1 MKVVETDYLI
11 VGSGAVGM
19 AFADTLIDET
29 DAHLTI
35 IDRHAKPGGHWNDA
49 YSFVA
54 LHQPSGFYGV
64 NSAALGSNRR
74 DAAGI
79 NEGLYELATGSEV
92 SAYYE
97 TLMRQRFLP
106 TGRISYHPMTEYV
119 GDGRFVSLLSGSE
132 TEVHVRRKTVDATY
146 GSPTVPATH
155 RRRFEVAD
163 DVRIMPP
170 NDLPRLWTL
179 KERRPT
185 RLVVIGAGK
194 TAMDVMT
201 WLLNVGAEPDS
212 IQWIK
217 PRDSWLLNRICFQ
230 PGFEFFDE
238 VFGAQAA
245 QMRAFAEATS
255 VPDIFDRLEAARVVM
270 RVDQDVTPTMFHFAT
285 ISAQEVN
292 ELRRIRNV
300 IRKGHVRSIRG
311 DRIEFDAG
319 DERGEEGALY
329 IDCTASAVE
338 PRSLRPIFQ
347 GDLIVPQLVRA
358 AQATFS
364 AALIAYI
371 EAHCQDDHTKNRL
384 CQPVPFPANLA
395 DYPSTNIV
403 NMLNQYRW
411 SQDKKLMDWI
421 NKSRLDGFG
430 RMIAVGHQ
438 DSSKSA
444 LINVLHELWKPALQ
458 NLKILSGSA

>member
-1 MKVVETDYLI
+1 MKVIETDYLI
-11 VGSGAVGM
+11 IGSGAVGM
-19 AFADTLIDET
+19 AFADTLIEET

-35 IDRHAKPGGHWNDA
+35 VDRHAQPGGHWNDA
-49 YSFVA
+49 YAFVA
-54 LHQPSGFYGV
+54 LHQPSCFYGV
-64 NSAALGSNRR
+64 NSAALGSSRR
-74 DAAGI
+74 DVAGI
-79 NEGLYELATGSEV
+79 NKGLYELATGSQI

-97 TLMRQRFLP
+97 TLMRRRLLP
-106 TGRISYHPMTEYV
+106 TGRVSYHPMTEYA

-132 TEVHVRRKTVDATY
+132 TKVHVRRKTVDATY

-155 RRRFEVAD
+155 QRRFEVAD
-163 DVRIMPP
+163 GVRILPP
-170 NDLPRLWTL
+170 NDLPRLWMQ
-179 KERRPT
+179 ERRPT

-194 TAMDVMT
+194 TAMDVVT

-230 PGFEFFDE
+230 PGVEFFDT

-245 QMRAFAEATS
+245 QMKAFAEATS
-255 VPDIFDRLEAARVVM
+255 VADIFDRLEAAGVVM
-270 RVDQDVTPTMFHFAT
+270 RVDQDVTPTMFHYAT
-285 ISAQEVN
+285 ISSHEVY
-292 ELRRIRNV
+292 ELRRIRDV
-300 IRKGHVRSIRG
+300 IRKGRVRSICG
-311 DRIEFDAG
+311 DRIELDDG
-319 DERGEEGALY
+319 DERGEEDALY

-371 EAHCQDDHTKNRL
+371 EAHYQDDRAKNRL
-384 CQPVPFPANLA
+384 CQPVPFPASLA
-395 DYPSTNIV
+395 EYPSTNIV
-403 NMLNQYRW
+403 NMLNQYHW
-411 SQDKKLMDWI
+411 SHDKSLIEWI

-430 RMIAVGHQ
+430 EMIAASHE
-438 DSSKSA
+438 DSSRVA
-444 LINVLHELWKPALQ
+444 LINALHEHWKPALQ
-458 NLKILSGSA
+458 NLKRLSGGD